1 MSTVRA
7 ILVTG
12 SNQGEFVS
20 ECTPFTSLGPRPT
33 SSCSW
38 VSRTTYMI
46 PTTGTN
52 DHSGSRNLA
61 AAEEALAKF
70 AADIHAS
77 STVVPV
83 QLDLTDATSIK
94 NAHAFVA
101 DYLKGKSLP
110 GLDVL
115 VNNAGRIG
123 GFEEVYA
130 VNIFGTVAVTDAFR
144 PLLNNGGAILN
155 ISSGLGSLA
164 WHTERPPPPIYPAYN
179 SSKSALNS
187 LTLQWAIQEEQKGSG
202 IRVVSICPGFNAT
215 NLNHYTGTMSPAEGC
230 KVIVNAALEKE
241 GRSGVFFD
249 KDGDKKW

>member
-1 MSTVRA
+1 MSSRGAQFLVRTGLGMHTVHQLGSSPNV
-7 ILVTG
+7 LV
-12 SNQGEFVS
+12 F
-20 ECTPFTSLGPRPT
+20 
-33 SSCSW
+33 
-38 VSRTTYMI
+38 M
-46 PTTGTN
+46 
-52 DHSGSRNLA
+52 GSRKLE
-61 AAEEALAKF
+61 AAEEARAKF
-70 AADIHAS
+70 AADIHVS

-115 VNNAGRIG
+115 VNNAARVG

-164 WHTERPPPPIYPAYN
+164 WHTERPPPPIYPAYS

-202 IRVVSICPGFNAT
+202 IRVVSICPGLNAT
-215 NLNHYTGTMSPAEGC
+215 NLNGYIEGGVSPAEGC
-230 KVIVNAALEKE
+230 KIIVKTALEKE
-241 GRSGVFFD
+241 GRSGVFFN